1 MKMFRTVAAV
11 GLTAGIAAGGF
22 GAAAG
27 AAAGPAAVAERAV
40 APVGQDIR
48 VQGSGWGPDTSQVVS
63 VVLCGNAALDGAADC
78 DLGDT
83 AEGGIRQDGTFSALF
98 TVPAPPVPCPCL
110 LRVFTPATTAE
121 VKIPL
126 TVTGAPSAPPQQ
138 QIFTRRAVQVD
149 GVRLEGA
156 SWLSWFGAPARRTLV
171 YRVTNTGDVALHD
184 PPVDVTSGRGASPD
198 GFVSAPA
205 VGDLA
210 VNAART
216 FRVPVRFPAL
226 SYGTYRAVV
235 RIDPFGTAATA
246 RATTRLTPWGLVGVA
261 IGMPALA
268 LLRLRTSRRPA
279 RAGHIA
285 APAARPVAVPATTP
299 IAVPVAFPAPG
310 WYRDPLSDAAL
321 RLWDGRAWTPAT
333 RTGDAGAPVIP
344 EVRHSGGPLT
354 LVLEDAP

>member
-1 MKMFRTVAAV
+1 
-11 GLTAGIAAGGF
+11 
-22 GAAAG
+22 
-27 AAAGPAAVAERAV
+27 
-40 APVGQDIR
+40 
-48 VQGSGWGPDTSQVVS
+48 
-63 VVLCGNAALDGAADC
+63 
-78 DLGDT
+78 
-83 AEGGIRQDGTFSALF
+83 
-98 TVPAPPVPCPCL
+98 
-110 LRVFTPATTAE
+110 TTAE

-156 SWLSWFGAPARRTLV
+156 SWLSWFGAPARRTLA
-171 YRVTNTGDVALHD
+171 Y
-184 PPVDVTSGRGASPD
+184 
-198 GFVSAPA
+198 
-205 VGDLA
+205 
-210 VNAART
+210 
-216 FRVPVRFPAL
+216 RVPVRFPAL

-333 RTGDAGAPVIP
+333 RTGDAGSPVIP